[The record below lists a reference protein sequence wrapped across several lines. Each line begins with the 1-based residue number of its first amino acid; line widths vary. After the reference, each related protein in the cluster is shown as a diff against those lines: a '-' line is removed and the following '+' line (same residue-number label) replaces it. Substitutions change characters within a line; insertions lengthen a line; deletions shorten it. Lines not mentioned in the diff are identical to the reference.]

1 MKRLRIFLFIFLLPA
16 ALLVRPAGLR
26 AQQFALAS
34 QAAGRTAE
42 LRAEVEFLCDS
53 LCAGRAFGTAGAQG
67 ATLYLLRQLRNAGLR
82 TTVQSFAAGGR
93 VGHNVVAVTPG
104 WFRRYIVVGAYFDGL
119 GVLEGR
125 LFPGADANASG
136 VAALLALARELPE
149 VCRGDVG
156 LVFVGFDGHAADL
169 SGASAFL
176 AQYRSVYPPVL
187 MVNLDLL
194 GSSLAPVSPSR
205 PDYLIAL
212 GGGPYRRAL
221 ESAARGP
228 RIDLTYDYY
237 GSEAFTEIFYRRVS
251 DQRCFLE
258 AGIPAV
264 MFTSGIT
271 QHTNQVTDTPATLDY
286 DLLRRRIDLIAT
298 WLRGQL

>member
-1 MKRLRIFLFIFLLPA
+1 MKRLRIFLFIILLPA

-26 AQQFALAS
+26 AQQFALAEPAS
-34 QAAGRTAE
+34 DRTAE
-42 LRAEVEFLCDS
+42 LRAEVEFFCDS
-53 LCAGRAFGTAGAQG
+53 LCAGRGFGTAGAQG

-82 TTVQSFAAGGR
+82 TTVQSFSAGGR

-119 GVLEGR
+119 GMLEGR
-125 LFPGADANASG
+125 LYPGADANASG

-212 GGGPYRRAL
+212 GGGPYRWAL

-237 GSEAFTEIFYRRVS
+237 GSEAFTDIFYRRVS

-271 QHTNQVTDTPATLDY
+271 EHTNQVTDTPATLNY

>member
-1 MKRLRIFLFIFLLPA
+1 MKRLRIFLLIFFLPA
-16 ALLVRPAGLR
+16 ALLVRPAALR
-26 AQQFALAS
+26 AQQFAFSEAD
-34 QAAGRTAE
+34 RTAE

-53 LCAGRAFGTAGAQG
+53 LCAGRGFGTAGAQG

-119 GVLEGR
+119 GTLDGR
-125 LFPGADANASG
+125 LYPGADANASG
-136 VAALLALARELPE
+136 VAALLALARELPA
-149 VCRGDVG
+149 VCRGLVG
-156 LVFVGFDGHAADL
+156 VVFVAFDGHAADL
-169 SGASAFL
+169 AGAQAFL

-212 GGGPYRRAL
+212 GGGPYRWAL

-228 RIDLTYDYY
+228 RIDLSYDYY
-237 GSEAFTEIFYRRVS
+237 GSETFTEIFYRRVS

-271 QHTNQVTDTPATLDY
+271 EHTNQVTDTPATLDY
-286 DLLRRRIDLIAT
+286 DLLSRRIDLIAT
-298 WLRGQL
+298 WLRAQL

>member
-1 MKRLRIFLFIFLLPA
+1 MKRLRIFLLFFCLSA
-16 ALLVRPAGLR
+16 ALLVRPEMLR
-26 AQQFALAS
+26 AQQILP
-34 QAAGRTAE
+34 QEDRTAE

-53 LCAGRAFGTAGAQG
+53 LCAGRGFGTAGAQG

-119 GVLEGR
+119 GVLDGR
-125 LFPGADANASG
+125 IYPGADANASG

-149 VCRGDVG
+149 GCCGEVG

-176 AQYRSVYPPVL
+176 KRYRSGYPPVL

-194 GSSLAPVSPSR
+194 GSSLAPVSAAR

-212 GGGPYRRAL
+212 GGGPYRMAL

-228 RIDLTYDYY
+228 RLDLTYDYY
-237 GSEAFTEIFYRRVS
+237 GSEAFTDIFYRRVS

-271 QHTNQVTDTPATLDY
+271 QHTNQVTDTPATLNY
-286 DLLRRRIDLIAT
+286 DLLSRRIDLIAT

>member
-1 MKRLRIFLFIFLLPA
+1 MKRLRIFLFIILLPA

-26 AQQFALAS
+26 AQQFALAEPAS
-34 QAAGRTAE
+34 DRTAE
-42 LRAEVEFLCDS
+42 LRAEVVFFCDS
-53 LCAGRAFGTAGAQG
+53 LCAGRGFGTAGAQG

-125 LFPGADANASG
+125 LYPGADANASG

-212 GGGPYRRAL
+212 GGGPYRWAL

-237 GSEAFTEIFYRRVS
+237 GSEAFTDIFYRRVS

>member
-1 MKRLRIFLFIFLLPA
+1 MKRLRIFLFIFCLSA
-16 ALLVRPAGLR
+16 ALLVRPAALR
-26 AQQFALAS
+26 AQQFALS
-34 QAAGRTAE
+34 EPAGRTAE

-53 LCAGRAFGTAGAQG
+53 LCAGRGFGTVGAQA
-67 ATLYLLRQLRNAGLR
+67 ATLYLLRQLRDAGLR

-119 GVLEGR
+119 GTLDGR
-125 LFPGADANASG
+125 IYPGADANASG
-136 VAALLALARELPE
+136 VAALLALARELPA
-149 VCRGDVG
+149 VCRGLVG
-156 LVFVGFDGHAADL
+156 VVFVAFDGHAADL
-169 SGASAFL
+169 AGAQAFL

-212 GGGPYRRAL
+212 GGGPYRWAL

-228 RIDLTYDYY
+228 RLDLTYDYY
-237 GSEAFTEIFYRRVS
+237 GSETFTEIFYRRVS

-271 QHTNQVTDTPATLDY
+271 EHTNQVTDTPATLDY
-286 DLLRRRIDLIAT
+286 ELLRRRIDLISA
-298 WLRGQL
+298 WLRAQL

>member
-1 MKRLRIFLFIFLLPA
+1 MKRLRIFLFIFCLSA
-16 ALLVRPAGLR
+16 ALLVRPAALR
-26 AQQFALAS
+26 AQQFALS
-34 QAAGRTAE
+34 EPAGRTAE

-53 LCAGRAFGTAGAQG
+53 LCAGRGFGTVGAQA
-67 ATLYLLRQLRNAGLR
+67 ATLYLLRQLRDAGLR

-119 GVLEGR
+119 GTLDGR
-125 LFPGADANASG
+125 IYPGADANASG
-136 VAALLALARELPE
+136 VAALLSLARELPA
-149 VCRGDVG
+149 VCRGLVG
-156 LVFVGFDGHAADL
+156 LVFVAFDGHAADL
-169 SGASAFL
+169 AGAQAFL
-176 AQYRSVYPPVL
+176 ERYGSVYPPVL

-212 GGGPYRRAL
+212 GGGPYRWAL

-271 QHTNQVTDTPATLDY
+271 EHTNQVTDTPATLDY
-286 DLLRRRIDLIAT
+286 ELLRRRIDLIAA
-298 WLRGQL
+298 WLRAQL

>member
-1 MKRLRIFLFIFLLPA
+1 MKRLRIFLFIFCLSA
-16 ALLVRPAGLR
+16 ALLVRPAALR
-26 AQQFALAS
+26 AQQFALS
-34 QAAGRTAE
+34 EPAGRTAE

-53 LCAGRAFGTAGAQG
+53 LCAGRGFGTAGAQG

-82 TTVQSFAAGGR
+82 TTVQSFAARGR

-119 GVLEGR
+119 GTLDGR
-125 LFPGADANASG
+125 IFPGADANASG
-136 VAALLALARELPE
+136 VAALLALARELPA
-149 VCRGDVG
+149 VCRGLVG
-156 LVFVGFDGHAADL
+156 VVFVAFDGHAADL
-169 SGASAFL
+169 AGAQAFL

-212 GGGPYRRAL
+212 GGGPYRMAL

-271 QHTNQVTDTPATLDY
+271 EHTNQVTDTPATLDY
-286 DLLRRRIDLIAT
+286 ELLRRRIDLISA
-298 WLRGQL
+298 WLRTQL

>member
-1 MKRLRIFLFIFLLPA
+1 MKRLRIFLFICLLPT
-16 ALLVRPAGLR
+16 ALLVRPAELR
-26 AQQFALAS
+26 AQQFALAEP
-34 QAAGRTAE
+34 AADRTAE

-53 LCAGRAFGTAGAQG
+53 LCAGRGFGTAGAQG

-119 GVLEGR
+119 GMLEGR
-125 LFPGADANASG
+125 LYPGADANASG

-176 AQYRSVYPPVL
+176 SQYRSVYPPVL

-212 GGGPYRRAL
+212 GGGPYRWAL
-221 ESAARGP
+221 ESAARGS

-271 QHTNQVTDTPATLDY
+271 LHTNQVTDTPATLNY